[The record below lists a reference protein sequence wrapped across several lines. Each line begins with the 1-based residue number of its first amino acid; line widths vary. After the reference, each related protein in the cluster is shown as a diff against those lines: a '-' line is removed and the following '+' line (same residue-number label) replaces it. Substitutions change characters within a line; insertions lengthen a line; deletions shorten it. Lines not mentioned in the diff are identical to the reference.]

1 MLIIQLKMIKYIH
14 KCIYIY
20 LKKGKVEGSKGGR
33 RERGKVYCYKLTQ
46 RENIIFNPDSTFLN
60 FLPNLK
66 ITQKFNCSCD

>member
-1 MLIIQLKMIKYIH
+1 MY
-14 KCIYIY
+14 IYIF
-20 LKKGKVEGSKGGR
+20 EERKGGR
-33 RERGKVYCYKLTQ
+33 KQGRKKGERK